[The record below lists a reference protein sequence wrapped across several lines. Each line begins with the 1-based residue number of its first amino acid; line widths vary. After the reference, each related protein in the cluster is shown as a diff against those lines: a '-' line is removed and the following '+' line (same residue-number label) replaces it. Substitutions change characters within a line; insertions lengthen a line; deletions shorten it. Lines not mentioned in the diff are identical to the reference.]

1 MSHIIWLVLMKK
13 GEHWDWMCFEY
24 DMSHIDSKPRIH
36 RPRADQASQ
45 TGGGQTQFLKE
56 GMAAD
61 ADQRGP
67 GMAIRKLVFEK
78 IMGKLWFLTH
88 FKACKICCQNSFSI
102 SKTRTRENHNKKH
115 ANALIQSSSGQI
127 WVNPIWVLSKL
138 TMIFPTMWVST
149 AGSNMTSR

>member
-1 MSHIIWLVLMKK
+1 
-13 GEHWDWMCFEY
+13 MCFEY

-78 IMGKLWFLTH
+78 IMGKLWFLIL
-88 FKACKICCQNSFSI
+88 KPEEYDA
-102 SKTRTRENHNKKH
+102 KTRFRFQKRKR
-115 ANALIQSSSGQI
+115 L
-127 WVNPIWVLSKL
+127 
-138 TMIFPTMWVST
+138 
-149 AGSNMTSR
+149 

>member
-61 ADQRGP
+61 ADQLSESWFL
-67 GMAIRKLVFEK
+67 K
-78 IMGKLWFLTH
+78 KLWE
-88 FKACKICCQNSFSI
+88 NYSFWLI
-102 SKTRTRENHNKKH
+102 LKPVKYVAKTRFRFQKPGLERIIIKKH

-149 AGSNMTSR
+149 AGSNITSR